1 MAQSPKKTVQQTVV
15 HKTVQKKLAAQTLGG
30 AAGAKTG
37 PGGKAPR
44 KSAAGAGGAGA
55 GKGKTGGGKEAR
67 KSTGGRKAPA
77 PPAQKK
83 PHRFRPGTVALREI
97 RHYQKSTDLL
107 LRRLPFARLVR
118 EIATEFFEDEDAD
131 GGAVGLRWQS
141 SALLALQ
148 EATEAYLVHLFEDS
162 NLAALHAK
170 RVTIMQRDMQLVR
183 RIRGDFM

>member
-1 MAQSPKKTVQQTVV
+1 MAQSPAKGKKTTVV
-15 HKTVQKKLAAQTLGG
+15 AKKTTTVQKRLAQQTLSGQP
-30 AAGAKTG
+30 AAGA
-37 PGGKAPR
+37 R
-44 KSAAGAGGAGA
+44 KSVGGG
-55 GKGKTGGGKEAR
+55 GKGKGKGPA
-67 KSTGGRKAPA
+67 KAA
-77 PPAQKK
+77 PQKK

-118 EIATEFFEDEDAD
+118 EIATDFFDGDES
-131 GGAVGLRWQS
+131 GNHVGLRWQS

-162 NLAALHAK
+162 NLCALHAK

-183 RIRGDFM
+183 RIRGDFF

>member
-1 MAQSPKKTVQQTVV
+1 MAQSPRKKTVVAAKKTTT
-15 HKTVQKKLAAQTLGG
+15 TVQRRVSGMALGG
-30 AAGAKTG
+30 GQAAPRRG
-37 PGGKAPR
+37 PGGQAGKAPR
-44 KSAAGAGGAGA
+44 QGTG
-55 GKGKTGGGKEAR
+55 GKTRPGQ
-67 KSTGGRKAPA
+67 
-77 PPAQKK
+77 PAQPAQRK

-97 RHYQKSTDLL
+97 RYFQKSTDLL

-118 EIATEFFEDEDAD
+118 EIAMEFFEDEDGNSA
-131 GGAVGLRWQS
+131 GLRWQS

-162 NLAALHAK
+162 NLCALHAK

>member
-1 MAQSPKKTVQQTVV
+1 MAITPRKTVAATTVSKKTT
-15 HKTVQKKLAAQTLGG
+15 TVQKRLAQQTLGRGGGG
-30 AAGAKTG
+30 ASGSGSGGQRQQQQQQARKSI
-37 PGGKAPR
+37 GGK
-44 KSAAGAGGAGA
+44 
-55 GKGKTGGGKEAR
+55 GKGKTPAQISAGGG
-67 KSTGGRKAPA
+67 GGQAAKK
-77 PPAQKK
+77 KK

-118 EIATEFFEDEDAD
+118 EIATDFFDDET
-131 GGAVGLRWQS
+131 GEHVGLRWQS

-162 NLAALHAK
+162 NLCALHAK

-183 RIRGDFM
+183 RIRGDFY

>member
-1 MAQSPKKTVQQTVV
+1 MAQSPKKTVASKKTTTTTT
-15 HKTVQKKLAAQTLGG
+15 TVQKKLASQPLGG
-30 AAGAKTG
+30 AA
-37 PGGKAPR
+37 
-44 KSAAGAGGAGA
+44 AAGAKKAVGGPAGGA
-55 GKGKTGGGKEAR
+55 GKGKGPRKIVPGGQKAA
-67 KSTGGRKAPA
+67 APA
-77 PPAQKK
+77 PVKQKK

-118 EIATEFFEDEDAD
+118 EIATEFFEDED
-131 GGAVGLRWQS
+131 GNAVGLRWQS

-162 NLAALHAK
+162 NLCALHAK

-183 RIRGDFM
+183 RIRGDFF